1 MTAGASE
8 AELNLLR
15 QYFAHI
21 LGLTKEGQSF
31 VKGILN
37 TQIQQDESITPKP
50 NISYQESTTRLP
62 KGSNSYGNGGIIL
75 GKLRG
80 VQSFTEVNQFRRS
93 LATSAEKVGISS
105 IMKLD
110 MRNGKYINL
119 YGRIGSKEMLEL
131 AYRNLSPNKGSMT
144 T

>member
-37 TQIQQDESITPKP
+37 TQIQQDESITPKS
-50 NISYQESTTRLP
+50 NINYQESTARLP
-62 KGSNSYGNGGIIL
+62 KGSNSYGNGGTIL
-75 GKLRG
+75 DKR
-80 VQSFTEVNQFRRS
+80 
-93 LATSAEKVGISS
+93 
-105 IMKLD
+105 
-110 MRNGKYINL
+110 
-119 YGRIGSKEMLEL
+119 
-131 AYRNLSPNKGSMT
+131 
-144 T
+144 